1 MPLLAALDTAVLRKL
16 AQEAPAEVHL
26 PGSVLMRQGDHGDR
40 MLLLTQ
46 GTARVFKIPDDEFVV
61 VHSSGR
67 WPSHVPPALK
77 QAAQVLHCAACP
89 RRAAPPACSHEV
101 PVATPASA
109 ALHYSTSREAVWT
122 AARYEG

>member
-16 AQEAPAEVHL
+16 AQEVHAEVHL

-46 GTARVFKIPDDEFVV
+46 GAVRVFKIPDDEFVV

-67 WPSHVPPALK
+67 WHANVSTALK
-77 QAAQVLHCAACP
+77 QAPQVLHCAVCLRGRLCCVSMLA
-89 RRAAPPACSHEV
+89 
-101 PVATPASA
+101 
-109 ALHYSTSREAVWT
+109 
-122 AARYEG
+122 